1 MIDLAAVLD
10 NSWLR
15 AALDSALRQ
24 RRSYQDWV
32 YRIMGE
38 RSAGHSGVAR
48 LRALLDE
55 YQRGEEVPASAL
67 GTSATELCIATRRR
81 PRLPWNIFEVDA
93 PTAPQLR
100 LRRSKWPAART

>member
-55 YQRGEEVPASAL
+55 YQRGEEVPDSAL
-67 GTSATELCIATRRR
+67 ESFAMELGIATGRR
-81 PRLPWNIFEVDA
+81 PRLHWNIFEDEDSN
-93 PTAPQLR
+93 APQFR
-100 LRRSKWPAART
+100 LRRSN